1 MSTLEGEMDKGC
13 MRGGEIYLD
22 AGFELC
28 RKPIKL
34 ISLFSI

>member
-1 MSTLEGEMDKGC
+1 MS
-13 MRGGEIYLD
+13 MRGGEIYLY

-34 ISLFSI
+34 ISLFSVEG